1 MGLGNAVYI
10 PVQISQREGGRK
22 SLYYLNP
29 GEEVLAGIFVT
40 GQGIALKFIKRD
52 TGSSLPAQ
60 TGDMYSI
67 RVTNL
72 AGEVIVQE
80 QGGLDV
86 VDPSTGSGQI
96 TTAIAGVQAW
106 IAGSGITITE
116 PHPSSFTVDHYY
128 TAIARQEYD
137 TAYKYLDA
145 SKATLGGQPLTQSLF
160 LQTCQALDAQK
171 GPVSSYSFSTPSGN
185 PLAPETFTVTV
196 TRNGQPYTVH
206 LEVALQLHHG
216 NIDWVIVS
224 IANI

>member
-1 MGLGNAVYI
+1 MGLGSAVYI

-22 SLYYLNP
+22 SLYYLNA

-80 QGGLDV
+80 QGGLEV
-86 VDPSTGSGQI
+86 VNPATGSGQI
-96 TTAIAGVQAW
+96 TTAIAGIQEW
-106 IAGSGITITE
+106 FFGSGITITY
-116 PHPSSFTVDHYY
+116 PQASSFTVDLYY
-128 TAIARQEYD
+128 TAITHQDYD

-145 SKATLGGQPLTQSLF
+145 SKVTLGGQPLTQSLF
-160 LQTCQALDAQK
+160 LQTGQALDAQK
-171 GPVSSYSFSTPSGN
+171 GPVRSYSFSTSPGN
-185 PLAPETFTVTV
+185 PLGPKTFIVTV
-196 TRNGQPYTVH
+196 TRNGPPYTVH
-206 LEVALQLHHG
+206 LQLNLEVQNG
-216 NIDWVIVS
+216 NIGWMIVS
-224 IANI
+224 IDNI